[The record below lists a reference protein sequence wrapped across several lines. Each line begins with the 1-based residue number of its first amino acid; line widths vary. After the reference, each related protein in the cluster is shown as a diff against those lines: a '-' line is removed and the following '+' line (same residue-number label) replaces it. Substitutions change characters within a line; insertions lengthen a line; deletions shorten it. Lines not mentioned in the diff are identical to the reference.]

1 MNGAQKY
8 LRAGQIAIELGVSER
23 TVRRWI
29 ADANLD
35 SIKVGGTRLVA
46 RETLERFICA
56 PSSISQYQ
64 DESTVQK

>member
-29 ADANLD
+29 ADGNLD

-46 RETLERFICA
+46 RETLERATCA
-56 PSSISQYQ
+56 PSSISQDQ
-64 DESTVQK
+64 DESTI

>member
-8 LRAGQIAIELGVSER
+8 LRAGEIAIELGVSER

-29 ADANLD
+29 ADSSLD

-46 RETLERFICA
+46 RKALERFIGA
-56 PSSISQYQ
+56 PSPDPEDQV
-64 DESTVQK
+64 ESAI